1 MKLQGQKLRITLL
14 GVLVAILSSFTSNA
28 QDVESSLLWKIEG
41 NGLSKPSY
49 VFGTIHLIC
58 PDDFKMFDAAKTA
71 LIESDV
77 VYLELDMDEPGF
89 MGKMQQH
96 MMNPGMKNFSSDL
109 KPQDKEKIDA
119 FFKENFGTGLDQ
131 LGIMKPFAL
140 MSMMYTKYLDCSAIE
155 SYEGTITKLA
165 AEYEKEVKGFE
176 TVEFQMGLFD
186 KIPQEEMIQWL
197 VDGTDIQKNKDLF
210 AGLVEAYL
218 SKNTDNL
225 YKYILKSS
233 PEFAAY
239 EDDLLVNRNKNWV
252 PIIREV
258 SQEQSM
264 FIAVGSGHLG
274 GKEGVLA
281 LLKKE
286 GYTVSPVKI

>member
-14 GVLVAILSSFTSNA
+14 GVLVAILTSFTSKA

-71 LIESDV
+71 LTESDV

-109 KPQDKEKIDA
+109 KPEDKEKIDT

-165 AEYEKEVKGFE
+165 AENEKEVKGFE

-233 PEFAAY
+233 PEFATY

-252 PIIREV
+252 PIIKEV
-258 SQEQSM
+258 SQDQSM